1 MTSSWIV
8 LIIEVYRAGG
18 RVAFTIKT
26 PGSNM
31 IRKRVQFGVRLNLMT
46 RKLFNLPRNMHQTW
60 VNLIS
65 FCVKSAER

>member
-1 MTSSWIV
+1 MMSSWIV

-18 RVAFTIKT
+18 RVAFTLKT
-26 PGSNM
+26 PGSNV
-31 IRKRVQFGVRLNLMT
+31 IRKRVNWGQTQLSMT